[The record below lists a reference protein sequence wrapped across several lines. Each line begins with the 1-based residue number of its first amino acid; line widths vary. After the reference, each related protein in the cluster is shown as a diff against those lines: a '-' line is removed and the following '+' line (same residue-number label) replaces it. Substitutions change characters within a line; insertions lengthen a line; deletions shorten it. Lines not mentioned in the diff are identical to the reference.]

1 MLYLSVTIS
10 MINAMIKSCAKKE
23 INLKF
28 LEVSQES
35 NVNIFKEKGNN
46 HSDKHHFSKFEKKF
60 VRNGMRPRSVNEI
73 SVSLFHGIT
82 NYKNINPL
90 IT

>member
-1 MLYLSVTIS
+1 

-46 HSDKHHFSKFEKKF
+46 HSDKHHFSKFEKKS
-60 VRNGMRPRSVNEI
+60 VRNGMRSRSVNEI
-73 SVSLFHGIT
+73 SVSLFHSIT

>member
-1 MLYLSVTIS
+1 
-10 MINAMIKSCAKKE
+10 MIDALIKSFVKKG
-23 INLKF
+23 INLKC

-35 NVNIFKEKGNN
+35 NVNILKKKGNN
-46 HSDKHHFSKFEKKF
+46 HSDKDHFSKFEKES
-60 VRNGMRPRSVNEI
+60 VRNGMRSRSVNEI
-73 SVSLFHGIT
+73 SVSLFHSIT